1 MVRPSVTR
9 VPDAVRVPIPSLLSG
24 IRRHRHVVQYL
35 AVFKINACPRNHVVL
50 DSLGGRYFSCRTI

>member
-9 VPDAVRVPIPSLLSG
+9 VPDAVRVPIPVASG

-50 DSLGGRYFSCRTI
+50 DSPGGRYFSCRTI